1 MLKSSYEVYDYTI
14 VTQSKKGTDMSEQ
27 NSKEIRSKV
36 TEDGEI
42 EISIATVKKPTPA
55 EDEVLIRVEA
65 APINPSDLGLLLSFA
80 ADLSSIRV
88 SGDGDQTVTSMKIHP
103 ALMNAMKPRL
113 GQSMPVGNEGA
124 GVVEDAGANAKE
136 LIGKTVGLAG
146 GAMYSQYRCVPASS
160 CLVMNDGTS
169 SKEAASSFVNP
180 LTALAFIETM
190 KMEKHSAIVH
200 TAAAS
205 NLGQMLVKICK
216 DDNIPLI
223 NIVRKTEQEKILKD
237 LGAKYVCNTGDSDFT
252 ENLIAALVETGAT
265 LGFDATGGG
274 NNGELPGQILSAM
287 EVAANKTAKEY
298 SRYGSDTYKQVYIY
312 GGLDPSP
319 TILKR
324 AFGMSWGLGGWL
336 LTPMIGK
343 IGMERFQQMRKRV
356 AAEIKTTF
364 ASNYAAEISLEEMLQ
379 PDNIKSYA
387 KQATGEKYLV
397 SPHK

>member
-1 MLKSSYEVYDYTI
+1 
-14 VTQSKKGTDMSEQ
+14 MSEQ

-324 AFGMSWGLGGWL
+324 ALGMSWGLGGWL